1 MQRLFV
7 AALPLALACPGTS
20 FQGKKR
26 WTRTRHPWMNPWP
39 FARRRQ
45 VMPALSELSRWGT
58 CWDGGT
64 QRLHQ
69 VAKFYEEEKELFNSL
84 NSVWSSESLLT
95 LPVTKDF

>member
-1 MQRLFV
+1 
-7 AALPLALACPGTS
+7 
-20 FQGKKR
+20 
-26 WTRTRHPWMNPWP
+26 
-39 FARRRQ
+39 
-45 VMPALSELSRWGT
+45 MPALSELSRWGT
-58 CWDGGT
+58 FWDGGT